1 MHPSAVWGYATT
13 MTRNVRARDVRF
25 TENASIVFIAVADAE
40 EKGND
45 ES

>member
-1 MHPSAVWGYATT
+1 MGYATT